1 MDMGGGS
8 GALIGGLL
16 HHNPG
21 LKGMAFDLARCEDG
35 AREHFNRLVIA
46 DRYRFVAGDFL
57 EAPGAAVARG
67 YSAVGLGFDILML
80 KSAAIAARIRAT
92 GSNRVI
98 RRAKPRKRPRVVAGK

>member
-80 KSAAIAARIRAT
+80 KSAAIAAIGWLDGDST
-92 GSNRVI
+92 N
-98 RRAKPRKRPRVVAGK
+98 